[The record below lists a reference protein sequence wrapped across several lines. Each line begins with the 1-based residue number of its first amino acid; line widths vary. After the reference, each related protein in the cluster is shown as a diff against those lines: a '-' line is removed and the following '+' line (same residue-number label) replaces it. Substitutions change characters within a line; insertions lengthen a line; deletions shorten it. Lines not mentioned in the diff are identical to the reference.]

1 MISLLQIARGTLQT
15 RPYSWAI
22 VDNLFSPID
31 ATALAGS
38 FPRDHFK
45 TVAGYGGEKDYE
57 YEARALIHLDAKT
70 VSCPEELSSSWLSLA
85 HDFLSAGYRDA
96 VSFLTKCDL
105 TTASMEVNVFHY
117 GPGGCLGPHADLP
130 DKLVTH
136 VLYFNESWDR
146 EDGGCLNILH
156 SADPADI
163 AADIAPLVG
172 NSCVLVRSENS
183 WHTVERVVEGCN
195 RSRRSLTATF
205 YRPGSVSTMWPL
217 DDTAPLHPYEINY

>member
-57 YEARALIHLDAKT
+57 YEARALVHLDAKT
-70 VSCPEELSSSWLSLA
+70 VSCPQELSSSWLSLA

-96 VSFLTKCDL
+96 VSSLTKCDL
-105 TTASMEVNVFHY
+105 TTAPMEVNIFHY
-117 GPGGCLGPHADLP
+117 GPGGCLGPHVDLP

-146 EDGGCLNILH
+146 EDGGCLKILQ
-156 SADPADI
+156 SVEPSDI
-163 AADIAPLVG
+163 AVELAPLIG
-172 NSCVLVRSENS
+172 SSCVLVRSQNS
-183 WHTVERVVEGCN
+183 WHAVERVVEGCN

-205 YRPGSVSTMWPL
+205 YRPGSVSTMWPPS
-217 DDTAPLHPYEINY
+217 DTTPLHPYEVGY